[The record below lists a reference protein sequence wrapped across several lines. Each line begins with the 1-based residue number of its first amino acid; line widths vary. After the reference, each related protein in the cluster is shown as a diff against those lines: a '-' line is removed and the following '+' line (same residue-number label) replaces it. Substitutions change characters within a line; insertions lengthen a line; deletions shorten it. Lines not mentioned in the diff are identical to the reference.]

1 MANLWNRNWLART
14 FRLTL
19 ELNHLRPLFALQMN
33 FTHILN
39 HWYSLNKRPLPWR
52 NNTQAYRIWLSE
64 VILQQTRVEQGLPY
78 FERFVEEFPTVFDLA
93 SASEDAVLKLWQ
105 GLGYYSRAK
114 NLHHTAK
121 VVAFE
126 MDGVFPKNFEQL
138 KKLKGVG
145 DYTAAAIASIC
156 YKEVVPV
163 VDGNVFRFLSRVF
176 GIETPID
183 SVAGKKLFH
192 AQALSLISKN
202 DPGTFNQA
210 MMEFGATV
218 CTPQLPRCNN
228 CVFSEQCVALQ
239 LSKVSYLPLKSNKT
253 QVKPL
258 YINYAFIKTP
268 KGYYLKK
275 RPDTG
280 IWANMFEFPALAA
293 ENPASEEELANF
305 FKTLNLNPESYQSR
319 SLPVK
324 HLLTHR
330 RIEAHFHTFEISDYV
345 ASEELIL
352 VEEPDGLSKYALPKL
367 IVEFVEKTM

>member
-1 MANLWNRNWLART
+1 MANLWNDISPART

-33 FTHILN
+33 FAHILN

-52 NNTQAYRIWLSE
+52 NNTQPYRIWLSE

-78 FERFVEEFPTVFDLA
+78 FERFIAEFPTVFDLA
-93 SASEDAVLKLWQ
+93 GASEEAVLKLWQ
-105 GLGYYSRAK
+105 GLGYYSRAR
-114 NLHHTAK
+114 NLHYTAK
-121 VVAFE
+121 TVAYE
-126 MDGVFPKNFEQL
+126 MNGLFPQNFEEL

-156 YKEVVPV
+156 YSEAIPV
-163 VDGNVFRFLSRVF
+163 VDGNVFRFLARVF
-176 GIETPID
+176 GIDAPID
-183 SVAGKKLFH
+183 SVAGKKMFF

-218 CTPQLPRCNN
+218 CTPQLPSCST
-228 CVFSEQCVALQ
+228 CVFAEQCVALR
-239 LSKVSYLPLKSNKT
+239 LSKVDQLPVKSKKT
-253 QVKPL
+253 LVKPL

-268 KGYYLKK
+268 KGYFLKK
-275 RPDTG
+275 RPETG
-280 IWANMFEFPALAA
+280 IWANMFEFPNISA
-293 ENPASEEELANF
+293 EKPASDEELTTF
-305 FKTLNLNPESYQSR
+305 FEKLQLNPENYQSK

-330 RIEAHFHTFEISDYV
+330 KIEACFHTFEISEYSATDD
-345 ASEELIL
+345 L
-352 VEEPDGLSKYALPKL
+352 VLVQDFNGLDEYALPKL
-367 IVEFVEKTM
+367 IADFVENSI